1 MDDLNEKITEALL
14 MMDSMDDDQ
23 WTADGSPKVD
33 VVNKLAELEG
43 ITRAQ
48 ILDAAPKFSRENFDV
63 SASEDDEAEEAEK
76 VEENSLG
83 YKHPDIIEAQEAYD
97 EAVANL
103 TKAKKAEREAGIA
116 LGEVTDRLMRKTN
129 DRSATTK
136 NVMAAIAASN
146 ASRAARVEEFNA
158 NRALLTGQA
167 PRSPLDQAKSGEKK
181 VRPKM

>member
-1 MDDLNEKITEALL
+1 MEDLNEKITEALL
-14 MMDSMDDDQ
+14 MMDAMDDDQ
-23 WTADGSPKVD
+23 WTADGAPKVD
-33 VVNKLAELEG
+33 VVNKLAETEG
-43 ITRAQ
+43 VTRAQ
-48 ILDAAPKFSRENFDV
+48 ILDAAPKFSRDNFDV
-63 SASEDDEAEEAEK
+63 SAPEVDETEVDET
-76 VEENSLG
+76 EENSLG

-97 EAVANL
+97 KAVANL

-167 PRSPLDQAKSGEKK
+167 PKSPLDQAKSGEKK